1 MGGSMA
7 SPLTSGSQCLAGAL
21 ECSVSRLTLPTSF
34 PPPAPLQILTVAF
47 SEGGDQIYTAGI
59 ENAVNVWDLR
69 REEISMSLT
78 GHSDSITG
86 MRVSPDGSHL
96 LTNSMDNTL
105 RCAACTGCWPAGG
118 GV

>member
-1 MGGSMA
+1 M
-7 SPLTSGSQCLAGAL
+7 
-21 ECSVSRLTLPTSF
+21 PTF
-34 PPPAPLQILTVAF
+34 FLRLQILTVAF
-47 SEGGDQIYTAGI
+47 SDGGDEIYTAGI

-69 REEISMSLT
+69 REEVSMSLT

-105 RCAACTGCWPAGG
+105 RCAAGWAAGG
-118 GV
+118 HGGV